1 MSWPIVTL
9 NDIAINIVDGPFGSS
24 LKTSDYVDEGV
35 PVLQGKNITG
45 NRFKFFDVRHITEK
59 KAESIKRSTVKVGD
73 HLLVK
78 IGSIGYSAIIDDL
91 YGHDFAIIPANLAK
105 ITPNKEVIDSRYLHR
120 YLTSD
125 SAIRYF
131 QKIASK
137 TAQPALSLSKIK
149 ALEIPLPPLS
159 EQRRIASILDQADEL
174 RQKRQ
179 QAIEKL
185 DQLLQATF
193 IDMFGDPVSNPKQFI
208 CKTLE
213 QISSFEN
220 GDRSSNYPS
229 GNDLVFAG
237 IPFLSTKNIRCNVYD
252 ETNLNFITE
261 EKFSSLSRGKVKNNE
276 ILITLR
282 GTLGATCI
290 FKSKYDTAF
299 INAQMMIIRS
309 DPLIMSNDFLHAI
322 LSFESMQEY
331 FRRVGQGAAVPQLTA
346 TQLKKLEIIIPSIEL
361 QNEFLRINQEIQ
373 KLKNEFSNS
382 FSKYDLL
389 FKSLQNQAFNG
400 TL

>member
-1 MSWPIVTL
+1 MSYPLIPLGQLAKFINGDRGKNYPSKDSFVDIGIPFINAGCLSGLWVLDSSKFNYISEEAYDRL
-9 NDIAINIVDGPFGSS
+9 SSGKIQKNDILFCLRGSVGKFAVIRDNKKGALASS
-24 LKTSDYVDEGV
+24 LVILRGNDKVDIEY
-35 PVLQGKNITG
+35 LK
-45 NRFKFFDVRHITEK
+45 HYL
-59 KAESIKRSTVKVGD
+59 ASSLCIKELDNYQNG
-73 HLLVK
+73 
-78 IGSIGYSAIIDDL
+78 A
-91 YGHDFAIIPANLAK
+91 
-105 ITPNKEVIDSRYLHR
+105 
-120 YLTSD
+120 
-125 SAIRYF
+125 
-131 QKIASK
+131 
-137 TAQPALSLSKIK
+137 AQPNLSANDFKKFLV
-149 ALEIPLPPLS
+149 PLPPLA

-208 CKTLE
+208 CKTLD

-229 GNDLVFAG
+229 GNDLVSAG
-237 IPFLSTKNIRCNVYD
+237 IPFLSTKNINCNVYD

-261 EKFSSLSRGKVKNNE
+261 EKFSSLSRGKVKNDE
-276 ILITLR
+276 VLITLR

-299 INAQMMIIRS
+299 INAQMMIIRGN
-309 DPLIMSNDFLHAI
+309 PLMISNDFLHAI
-322 LSFESMQEY
+322 LSFESMQEH
-331 FRRVGQGAAVPQLTA
+331 FKRIGQGAAVPQLTA
-346 TQLKKLEIIIPSIEL
+346 TQLKKLEIITPSIEL
-361 QNEFLRINQEIQ
+361 QNEFLKIKKENQ
-373 KLKNEFSNS
+373 KLKSEFLNS
-382 FSKYDLL
+382 FYKCDVL

>member
-1 MSWPIVTL
+1 MKSVRFGDLCKLQNGRAFKPEEWSEEGTPIVRIQNL
-9 NDIAINIVDGPFGSS
+9 NDETKPFN
-24 LKTSDYVDEGV
+24 YC
-35 PVLQGKNITG
+35 N
-45 NRFKFFDVRHITEK
+45 FDVEKRFWINSGDLLFSWSGTPGTSFGAFFWNRGKGFLNQHIFRVDVKEELVDKHYLRYALNSLIVKIIDQAHGGVGLKHIT
-59 KAESIKRSTVKVGD
+59 KAKLE
-73 HLLVK
+73 
-78 IGSIGYSAIIDDL
+78 
-91 YGHDFAIIPANLAK
+91 
-105 ITPNKEVIDSRYLHR
+105 EV
-120 YLTSD
+120 
-125 SAIRYF
+125 
-131 QKIASK
+131 Q
-137 TAQPALSLSKIK
+137 
-149 ALEIPLPPLS
+149 IPLPPLA
-159 EQRRIASILDQADEL
+159 EQRQIASILDQADEL

-185 DQLLQATF
+185 DQLLQSTF
-193 IDMFGDPVSNPKQFI
+193 IEMFGDPVSNPKQFI

-213 QISSFEN
+213 QISCFEN

-309 DPLIMSNDFLHAI
+309 NPLIMSNDFLHAI

-400 TL
+400 NL